1 MKDPK
6 PIVMICLSLL
16 LVLGLYYLRH
26 TGFIDS
32 FLFNTLAVICAL
44 GVVINI
50 VKIMKS
56 RKQGLEQPGKAMD
69 GHVSQTIKLKPT
81 LAGMSCDVITAV
93 ILFIAWMLIIRKGL
107 LGMGTDHGSNSI
119 VICTITAI
127 LCLVDNYLPKRFGG
141 MWEPLG
147 IKQVKQHAI
156 RIHVMG
162 LVSALVV
169 LSDTLRYLLPLNA
182 MVKVLPGILIV
193 ALIGLFIWDMSIK
206 NIKPS
211 QEDVERLLEDDQ
223 SNKHK

>member
-1 MKDPK
+1 
-6 PIVMICLSLL
+6 MIGLSLL
-16 LVLGLYYLRH
+16 FALGLFYLRH

-32 FLFNTLAVICAL
+32 FLFNTLVVICAL
-44 GVVINI
+44 GVVVNV

-56 RKQGLEQPGKAMD
+56 RKQGPEQSGKAMD
-69 GHVSQTIKLKPT
+69 GHESQTIKLRPT

-93 ILFIAWMLIIRKGL
+93 VLFIAWVLIFREGL

-156 RIHVMG
+156 RIHAMG

-169 LSDTLRYLLPLNA
+169 LSDTLRYLLPSNA
-182 MVKVLPGILIV
+182 MVKILPGILVV

-206 NIKPS
+206 NVKPS
-211 QEDVERLLEDDQ
+211 QEDVEKLLDDNH
-223 SNKHK
+223 SNKQ

>member
-1 MKDPK
+1 
-6 PIVMICLSLL
+6 MIGLSLL
-16 LVLGLYYLRH
+16 FVPGLYYLRH

-32 FLFNTLAVICAL
+32 FLFNTLGVICLL
-44 GVVINI
+44 GVVVNV

-56 RKQGLEQPGKAMD
+56 RKQGPEQSGKAMD
-69 GHVSQTIKLKPT
+69 GHESQTIKLRPT

-93 ILFIAWMLIIRKGL
+93 VLFIAWVLIFRKGL

-127 LCLVDNYLPKRFGG
+127 LCLVVNYLPKRFGG

-147 IKQVKQHAI
+147 IQQVKQHAI

-169 LSDTLRYLLPLNA
+169 LSDTLRYLLPSNA
-182 MVKVLPGILIV
+182 MVKILPGILVV

-206 NIKPS
+206 NVKPS
-211 QEDVERLLEDDQ
+211 QEDVEKLLDDNH
-223 SNKHK
+223 SNKQ

>member
-1 MKDPK
+1 MKNPK
-6 PIVMICLSLL
+6 PIVMIGLSLL
-16 LVLGLYYLRH
+16 FVPGLYYLRH

-32 FLFNTLAVICAL
+32 FLFNTLVVICAL
-44 GVVINI
+44 GVVVNV

-56 RKQGLEQPGKAMD
+56 RKQGPEQSDKAKD
-69 GHVSQTIKLKPT
+69 GHESQTIKLRPT

-93 ILFIAWMLIIRKGL
+93 ILFIAWVLIFRKGL
-107 LGMGTDHGSNSI
+107 LGMGTDHGFNSI

-127 LCLVDNYLPKRFGG
+127 LCLVVNYLPKRFGG

-147 IKQVKQHAI
+147 IQQVKQHAI

-169 LSDTLRYLLPLNA
+169 LSDTLRYLLPSNA
-182 MVKVLPGILIV
+182 MVKVLPGILVV

-206 NIKPS
+206 NVKPS
-211 QEDVERLLEDDQ
+211 QEDVEKLLDKDQ
-223 SNKHK
+223 SNKQ

>member
-1 MKDPK
+1 
-6 PIVMICLSLL
+6 MIGLSLL
-16 LVLGLYYLRH
+16 FVPGLYYLRH

-32 FLFNTLAVICAL
+32 FLFNTLVVICAL
-44 GVVINI
+44 GVVVNV

-56 RKQGLEQPGKAMD
+56 RKQGPEQSDKAKD
-69 GHVSQTIKLKPT
+69 GHESQTIKLRPT

-93 ILFIAWMLIIRKGL
+93 ILFIAWVLIFRKGL
-107 LGMGTDHGSNSI
+107 LGMGTDHGFNSI

-127 LCLVDNYLPKRFGG
+127 LCLVVNYLPKRFGG

-147 IKQVKQHAI
+147 IQQVKQHAI

-169 LSDTLRYLLPLNA
+169 LSDTLRYLLPSNA
-182 MVKVLPGILIV
+182 MVKVLPGILVV

-206 NIKPS
+206 NVKPS
-211 QEDVERLLEDDQ
+211 QEDVEKLLDKDQ
-223 SNKHK
+223 SNKQ

>member
-1 MKDPK
+1 MKNPK
-6 PIVMICLSLL
+6 PIVMIGLSLL
-16 LVLGLYYLRH
+16 FALGLFYLRH

-32 FLFNTLAVICAL
+32 FLFNTLVVICAL
-44 GVVINI
+44 GVVVNV

-56 RKQGLEQPGKAMD
+56 RKQGPEQSGKAMD
-69 GHVSQTIKLKPT
+69 GHESQTIKLRPT

-93 ILFIAWMLIIRKGL
+93 VLFIAWVLIFREGL

-156 RIHVMG
+156 RIHAMG

-169 LSDTLRYLLPLNA
+169 LSDTLRYLLPSNA
-182 MVKVLPGILIV
+182 MVKILPGILVV

-206 NIKPS
+206 NVKPS
-211 QEDVERLLEDDQ
+211 QEDVEKLLDDNH
-223 SNKHK
+223 SNKQ

>member
-1 MKDPK
+1 
-6 PIVMICLSLL
+6 MIGLSLL
-16 LVLGLYYLRH
+16 FVPGLYYLRH

-32 FLFNTLAVICAL
+32 FLFNTLGVICLL
-44 GVVINI
+44 GVVVNV

-56 RKQGLEQPGKAMD
+56 RKQGPEQSGKAMD
-69 GHVSQTIKLKPT
+69 GHESQTIKLRPT

-93 ILFIAWMLIIRKGL
+93 VLFIAWVLIFRKGL

-127 LCLVDNYLPKRFGG
+127 LCLVVNYLPKRFGG

-169 LSDTLRYLLPLNA
+169 LSDTLRYLLPSNA
-182 MVKVLPGILIV
+182 MVKILPGILV
-193 ALIGLFIWDMSIK
+193 VSLIGLFIWDMSIK
-206 NIKPS
+206 NVKPS
-211 QEDVERLLEDDQ
+211 QEDVERLLDKDQ
-223 SNKHK
+223 SNKQ

>member
-1 MKDPK
+1 
-6 PIVMICLSLL
+6 MIGLSLL
-16 LVLGLYYLRH
+16 FALGLFYLRH
-26 TGFIDS
+26 SGFIDS
-32 FLFNTLAVICAL
+32 FLFNTLGVICAL
-44 GVVINI
+44 GVVVNV

-56 RKQGLEQPGKAMD
+56 RKQGPEQSGKAMD
-69 GHVSQTIKLKPT
+69 GHESQTIKLRPT

-93 ILFIAWMLIIRKGL
+93 ILFIAWVLIFRKGL

-156 RIHVMG
+156 RIHAMG

-169 LSDTLRYLLPLNA
+169 LSDTLRYLLPSNA
-182 MVKVLPGILIV
+182 MVKILPGILVV

-206 NIKPS
+206 NVKPS
-211 QEDVERLLEDDQ
+211 QEDVEKLLDDNH
-223 SNKHK
+223 SNKQ

>member
-1 MKDPK
+1 MKNPK
-6 PIVMICLSLL
+6 PIVMIGLSLL
-16 LVLGLYYLRH
+16 FALGLFYLRH
-26 TGFIDS
+26 SGFIDS
-32 FLFNTLAVICAL
+32 FLFNMLAVICLL
-44 GVVINI
+44 GVVVNI

-56 RKQGLEQPGKAMD
+56 RKQGPEQSGKAMD
-69 GHVSQTIKLKPT
+69 GHESQTIKLRPT
-81 LAGMSCDVITAV
+81 LAGMSCDVITMA
-93 ILFIAWMLIIRKGL
+93 ILFLAWVLIFKKGL

-169 LSDTLRYLLPLNA
+169 LSNTLRYLLPSNA
-182 MVKVLPGILIV
+182 LVKILPGILVV

-206 NIKPS
+206 NVKPS
-211 QEDVERLLEDDQ
+211 QEDVEKLLDDDQ
-223 SNKHK
+223 SNKQ

>member
-1 MKDPK
+1 MKNPK
-6 PIVMICLSLL
+6 PIVMIGLSLL
-16 LVLGLYYLRH
+16 FALGLFYLRH
-26 TGFIDS
+26 SGFIDS
-32 FLFNTLAVICAL
+32 FLFNTLAVICLL
-44 GVVINI
+44 GVVVNV

-56 RKQGLEQPGKAMD
+56 RKQGPEQSGKAMD
-69 GHVSQTIKLKPT
+69 GHESQTIKLRPT

-93 ILFIAWMLIIRKGL
+93 VLFIAWVLIFREGL

-156 RIHVMG
+156 RIHAMG

-169 LSDTLRYLLPLNA
+169 LSDTLRYLLPSNA
-182 MVKVLPGILIV
+182 MVKILPGILVV

-206 NIKPS
+206 NVKPS
-211 QEDVERLLEDDQ
+211 QEDVEKLLDDNH
-223 SNKHK
+223 SNKQ

>member
-1 MKDPK
+1 
-6 PIVMICLSLL
+6 MIGLSLL
-16 LVLGLYYLRH
+16 FVPGLYYLRH

-32 FLFNTLAVICAL
+32 FLFNTLAVICLL
-44 GVVINI
+44 GVVVNV

-56 RKQGLEQPGKAMD
+56 RKQIPEQSGKAMD
-69 GHVSQTIKLKPT
+69 GHESQTIKLRPT

-93 ILFIAWMLIIRKGL
+93 ILFIAWVLIFRKGL

-156 RIHVMG
+156 RIHAMG

-169 LSDTLRYLLPLNA
+169 LSDTLRYLLPSNA
-182 MVKVLPGILIV
+182 MVKILPGILVV

-206 NIKPS
+206 NVKPS
-211 QEDVERLLEDDQ
+211 QEDVEKLLDDNH
-223 SNKHK
+223 SNKQ

>member
-1 MKDPK
+1 MKNPK
-6 PIVMICLSLL
+6 PIVMIGLSLL
-16 LVLGLYYLRH
+16 FALGLFYLRH

-32 FLFNTLAVICAL
+32 FLFNTLVVICAL
-44 GVVINI
+44 GVVVNV

-56 RKQGLEQPGKAMD
+56 RKQSPEQSGKAMD
-69 GHVSQTIKLKPT
+69 GHESQTIKLRPT

-93 ILFIAWMLIIRKGL
+93 VLFIAWVLIFRKGL

-147 IKQVKQHAI
+147 IQQVKQHAI

-169 LSDTLRYLLPLNA
+169 LSDTLRYLLPSNA
-182 MVKVLPGILIV
+182 MVKILPGILVV

-206 NIKPS
+206 NVIITPT
-211 QEDVERLLEDDQ
+211 
-223 SNKHK
+223 SNNNCLK

>member
-1 MKDPK
+1 MKNPK

-16 LVLGLYYLRH
+16 FAAGLYYLRH
-26 TGFIDS
+26 MGFIDS
-32 FLFNTLAVICAL
+32 FLFNMLAVICLL
-44 GVVINI
+44 GVVVNI

-56 RKQGLEQPGKAMD
+56 RKQGPEQSGKAMD
-69 GHVSQTIKLKPT
+69 GHESQTIKLRPT
-81 LAGMSCDVITAV
+81 LAGMSCDVITMV
-93 ILFIAWMLIIRKGL
+93 ILFIAWVLIFKKGL

-169 LSDTLRYLLPLNA
+169 LSNTLRYLLPSNA
-182 MVKVLPGILIV
+182 LVKILPGILVV

-206 NIKPS
+206 NVKPS
-211 QEDVERLLEDDQ
+211 QEDVEKLLDDDQ
-223 SNKHK
+223 SNKQ